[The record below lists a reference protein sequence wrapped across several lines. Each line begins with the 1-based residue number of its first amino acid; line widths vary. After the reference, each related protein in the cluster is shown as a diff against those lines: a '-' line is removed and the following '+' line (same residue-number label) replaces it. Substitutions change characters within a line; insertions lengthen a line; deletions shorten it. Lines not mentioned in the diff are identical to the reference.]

1 MTKVQAE
8 EVVPENTVL
17 TLPEESRGTGK
28 TNIRDDYELILVEPQ
43 PQNIA
48 TTYDANTEKLDTII
62 VTLAVLQENQKI
74 LAATQQTILQQTA
87 AINTQLEELVRRALI
102 PQKQKSFFK
111 PISSYVE
118 LQNFED
124 QLRIQNFQ

>member
-43 PQNIA
+43 PR
-48 TTYDANTEKLDTII
+48 
-62 VTLAVLQENQKI
+62 
-74 LAATQQTILQQTA
+74 ILQQPMMLTLK
-87 AINTQLEELVRRALI
+87 N
-102 PQKQKSFFK
+102 
-111 PISSYVE
+111 
-118 LQNFED
+118 
-124 QLRIQNFQ
+124 